1 MSENTEKDEL
11 KKCLEN
17 YLKESGDNKLVEII
31 DCIYRHDYSYPH
43 YRKLRELKSINE
55 KILEELKE
63 QRQCPFRE
71 NSKTGEIRF
80 MSGYSRKKGINHI
93 KEKLEGAKS
102 IIICDPYFFPVKEKK
117 CEDYVKEFIGVLP
130 CSVKEIT
137 VYCQKNSKTLKNNL
151 CYNAIKG
158 ALEKKSKSKIIKLTI
173 EKTEDIHDR
182 VWIVD
187 ELCDKGFVVGGS
199 FNGLGNKVM
208 FILDLPIKDTQD
220 FLKILKKI
228 KANQPKKTNQKNKNQ
243 PKKTN
248 QKNKTNQKK

>member
-43 YRKLRELKSINE
+43 YRELRELKSINE

-102 IIICDPYFFPVKEKK
+102 IIIFDSYFFSVKEDE
-117 CEDYVKEFIGVLP
+117 CDNYTEEFIGVLP
-130 CSVKEIT
+130 DTVKEIT
-137 VYCQKNSKTLKNNL
+137 VCCPKNSSNLKDTNP
-151 CYNAIKG
+151 CYNAIKK
-158 ALEKKSKSKIIKLTI
+158 ALKGIKLTL
-173 EKTEDIHDR
+173 KQTKKIHDR
-182 VWIVD
+182 VWIAD
-187 ELCDKGFVVGGS
+187 ERCDKGFFVGGS
-199 FNGLGNKVM
+199 FNGLGGQIM
-208 FILDLPIKDTQD
+208 IISDLLDEDTQY
-220 FLKILKKI
+220 FLDIL
-228 KANQPKKTNQKNKNQ
+228 
-243 PKKTN
+243 
-248 QKNKTNQKK
+248 